1 MIKNIYILIFILLV
15 TGVFSA
21 EKMTED
27 PIGQGIKQDSILNSY
42 TDEEFKQAVIQVLEK
57 GNVSNRSLFIKELDI
72 VRKGEVKE
80 EEKLYGLANINKKN
94 ANGMTGWDVAI
105 SGIIVVFIGLMTI
118 MLVLYLFNYMFKPK
132 TAKKARPASAKKIIE
147 EVPEDIIIAIATA
160 VELYTRLYS
169 TEKLKDLSFKTT
181 ESESW
186 KIKDK
191 FVQGSS

>member
-1 MIKNIYILIFILLV
+1 MTPPPKKVRIPFHLSKKRKKAFCNRPQCRFFKNE
-15 TGVFSA
+15 G
-21 EKMTED
+21 
-27 PIGQGIKQDSILNSY
+27 
-42 TDEEFKQAVIQVLEK
+42 EFKKAVIQVLEK
-57 GNVSNRSLFIKELDI
+57 GNVTNKELFIKELDI

-94 ANGMTGWDVAI
+94 ANGLNGWSVAI

-118 MLVLYLFNYMFKPK
+118 MLVLYLFNYLFKPK
-132 TAKKARPASAKKIIE
+132 TAKKARPATKKIVE

-160 VELYTRLYS
+160 VALYTRLYS

>member
-1 MIKNIYILIFILLV
+1 MIKNIYILIFIFLT

-21 EKMTED
+21 EKVT
-27 PIGQGIKQDSILNSY
+27 KDSILNSY
-42 TDEEFKQAVIQVLEK
+42 TDEEFKLAVIQVLQK
-57 GNVSNRSLFIKELDI
+57 GNVSNRELFIKELDI
-72 VRKGEVKE
+72 VRKGEGQE

-94 ANGMTGWDVAI
+94 ANGMDGWDVAI

-132 TAKKARPASAKKIIE
+132 TAKKAKPIARKPVE

-169 TEKLKDLSFKTT
+169 TEKLKDLSFKTR

>member
-1 MIKNIYILIFILLV
+1 MKKSIYILTFIFLV
-15 TGVFSA
+15 TGLFSA
-21 EKMTED
+21 EKMT
-27 PIGQGIKQDSILNSY
+27 KDSILNSY
-42 TDEEFKQAVIQVLEK
+42 TDEEFKQAVIQVLQK
-57 GNVSNRSLFIKELDI
+57 GNVTNKELFVKELEI

-94 ANGMTGWDVAI
+94 ANGMNGWDVAI
-105 SGIIVVFIGLMTI
+105 SGIIVVFIGLITI
-118 MLVLYLFNYMFKPK
+118 MSVLYLFNYMFKPK
-132 TAKKARPASAKKIIE
+132 TAKKAKPAIARKIVEDI
-147 EVPEDIIIAIATA
+147 PEDIVIAIATA

-169 TEKLKDLSFKTT
+169 TEKLKDLSFKTK

>member
-1 MIKNIYILIFILLV
+1 MIKNIYILIFIFLV
-15 TGVFSA
+15 TTVFPA
-21 EKMTED
+21 EKVT
-27 PIGQGIKQDSILNSY
+27 KDSILNSY
-42 TDEEFKQAVIQVLEK
+42 TDDEFKQAVIQVLEK
-57 GNVSNRSLFIKELDI
+57 GNVSNRALFIKELEI
-72 VRKGEVKE
+72 VRLDDVEE
-80 EEKLYGLANINKKN
+80 EEKLYGLDNINKKN
-94 ANGMTGWDVAI
+94 ANGMDGWDVAI

-132 TAKKARPASAKKIIE
+132 TAKKARPVAKKIIE

>member
-1 MIKNIYILIFILLV
+1 MGL
-15 TGVFSA
+15 FSA
-21 EKMTED
+21 EKVT
-27 PIGQGIKQDSILNSY
+27 KDSILNSY
-42 TDEEFKQAVIQVLEK
+42 TDEEFKQAVIQVLQK
-57 GNVSNRSLFIKELDI
+57 GNVSNRELFIKELDI
-72 VRKGEVKE
+72 VRKGEVE
-80 EEKLYGLANINKKN
+80 EEERLFGLANINKKN
-94 ANGMTGWDVAI
+94 VNGMTGWDVAI

-132 TAKKARPASAKKIIE
+132 TAKKAKPIAKKVIE
-147 EVPEDIIIAIATA
+147 EVPEDIVIAIATA

-169 TEKLKDLSFKTT
+169 TEKLKDISFKTK